1 MESLF
6 SGEEL
11 VSNHINIAV
20 ENAYSNKYSLKFVV
34 LFNVKIEYFLNAE
47 WPVVLSQKLVIL
59 FFI

>member
-6 SGEEL
+6 SGEEI

-20 ENAYSNKYSLKFVV
+20 KNAYSNKYSLKFVV
-34 LFNVKIEYFLNAE
+34 LFNVKIEYFLNTE

>member
-6 SGEEL
+6 SGEEI

-20 ENAYSNKYSLKFVV
+20 KNAYSNKYSLKFVV
-34 LFNVKIEYFLNAE
+34 FFNVKIEYFLNTE